1 MRMVGDLTP
10 IGRMT
15 ARDYEADSPHLGK
28 VGNILRERHLN
39 LLEAD
44 LPSVTQDHRR
54 LVIEDLD

>member
-1 MRMVGDLTP
+1 MVGDLTP
-10 IGRMT
+10 TGRVR
-15 ARDYEADSPHLGK
+15 ARDYEADPPHLGR

-54 LVIEDLD
+54 LVIEDID